1 MFKSG
6 LKKVLYS
13 GLVLGLLLGLTA
25 CGKQKEEETVSGWGE
40 DNTALAREFVYGEQI
55 LKIPEYLG
63 NASVIKTAKLD
74 SNIYAVWEIYGDEEM
89 PESCFKLMQISE
101 DGSDIKLL
109 DMQNKM
115 PDISLEE
122 GSYAGFTEFT
132 FSGDRIYGVKEYY
145 SLADA
150 ETMGDAEA
158 VKLLY
163 AVGILAET

>member
-1 MFKSG
+1 
-6 LKKVLYS
+6 
-13 GLVLGLLLGLTA
+13 
-25 CGKQKEEETVSGWGE
+25 
-40 DNTALAREFVYGEQI
+40 
-55 LKIPEYLG
+55 
-63 NASVIKTAKLD
+63 
-74 SNIYAVWEIYGDEEM
+74 M

-145 SLADA
+145 SLSDA
-150 ETMGDAEA
+150 ETMGDAETVKTALCCWDFSGNMIWEQMLAPAGEDGIEVHVRSILPDDNSSINLIFSGDDTEIQA
-158 VKLLY
+158 VTSTGEFLEKKS
-163 AVGILAET
+163 